1 MKQEIEAKLKLDT
14 YKVLSEIVE
23 AGIDKGWL
31 KAKTVVATPS
41 EDTIKE
47 YVLSS
52 IMIKLE
58 EYIDFSK

>member
-23 AGIDKGWL
+23 AGIHKGWL
-31 KAKTVVATPS
+31 KAKTVVETPS

-58 EYIDFSK
+58 EYIDFTK

>member
-1 MKQEIEAKLKLDT
+1 MKKEIEAKLKLDT

-31 KAKTVVATPS
+31 KAKTVMPNPTD
-41 EDTIKE
+41 DTIRE

-58 EYIDFSK
+58 EYIDFTK